1 MRNGPFV
8 GARRILD
15 RLCFEAFLFKS
26 MIFCVL
32 PIENYTKLSFNNFM
46 WVCSERHVKLPTRVV
61 SWIKKAT
68 TRFMLASLATFN
80 RFSTIS
86 TLSIPSRSFHF
97 ISLLSQRRFQK
108 HPLFLIWWVLLL
120 LSNLSNYLHK
130 LRGSLSLM
138 LCIPLTNV
146 MYYPKEKGHIRSY
159 MCYDNKNTY
168 INTPIFLLGCWIK
181 TTFSR

>member
-1 MRNGPFV
+1 MALFV

-15 RLCFEAFLFKS
+15 RLCFEAFLFNS

-32 PIENYTKLSFNNFM
+32 PIENYRKLSFNNFM

-61 SWIKKAT
+61 SWIKESDNKIHAC
-68 TRFMLASLATFN
+68 
-80 RFSTIS
+80 FSGHIQ
-86 TLSIPSRSFHF
+86 SILNHINPIDPFSFHF

-130 LRGSLSLM
+130 LGGSLSLM
-138 LCIPLTNV
+138 LCIPPTNV

-159 MCYDNKNTY
+159 ICYDNNNTY
-168 INTPIFLLGCWIK
+168 INTPMFLLGCWIK
-181 TTFSR
+181 ITFSR